1 MNGLFLTDEEV
12 DDMCAGLSTNAVKV
26 RRLRALGLV
35 VNVKPNGRPLI
46 VRSHAEAV
54 MSGRAEAEAAAQPQE
69 AAPAPA
75 ANTAGIVALFGR
87 RKAA

>member
-1 MNGLFLTDEEV
+1 MNGLFLTDAEV
-12 DDMCAGLSTNAVKV
+12 DEMCAGLSTNAVKV

-54 MSGRAEAEAAAQPQE
+54 MSGRAEVAAQLQE
-69 AAPAPA
+69 ATAPAPSV
-75 ANTAGIVALFGR
+75 NTAGIVALFGR